1 MAYNVID
8 CGSNIG
14 NTGLQDCVEDFGGW
28 DSIIECPA
36 DAEID
41 TQANAILEATWV
53 TKLNAAKNAR
63 FYKLFSNFIVE
74 PNSEEPIIQTG
85 TYGDEEIA
93 REGKSR
99 LNIQLKRI
107 SLYNHKELRTHNGQK
122 GRGFYVITKNG
133 YILGRSIDETKFL
146 PIPLTKLYIGEQT
159 VPLGE
164 TFPRTQVQI
173 EWEKTYWNDQGV
185 WVKPTAFDP
194 SLLDGVKDVRLSGT
208 VGVTGM
214 TLRVAG
220 AADDEGFAGLIA
232 ANFNFVNDSAPLTP
246 IAVTVATDN
255 LDGTYV
261 LTWADQTGN
270 GASTFT
276 LFDQPIG
283 TNGAEAIN
291 SLTATL

>member
-8 CGSNIG
+8 CGANIG
-14 NTGLQDCVEDFGGW
+14 NTGLQECVEDFGGW

-36 DAEID
+36 DFEID
-41 TQANAILEATWV
+41 TQANAMLEATWV
-53 TKLNAAKNAR
+53 TLFNAAKASR
-63 FYKLFSNFIVE
+63 GYKLFSNFIVE
-74 PNSEEPIIQTG
+74 PNSEEPVIETG
-85 TYGDEEIA
+85 TFGDEEIA

-122 GRGFYVITKNG
+122 GRGFYVFTKNG
-133 YILGRSIDETKFL
+133 YILGRSIDGTKFL
-146 PIPLTKLYIGEQT
+146 PIPLTKLYVGEQT
-159 VPLGE
+159 QPLGE

-208 VGVTGM
+208 VGATGM
-214 TLRVAG
+214 TLTVVG
-220 AADDEGFAGLIA
+220 AADSIGVAGLVA
-232 ANFNFVNDSAPLTP
+232 ANMKLVDDTAPTVP
-246 IAVTVATDN
+246 IAVVVAADN
-255 LDGTYV
+255 LGGTYT

-270 GASTFT
+270 DVTFT
-276 LFDQPIG
+276 LFDQPVG
-283 TNGAEAIN
+283 TNGYEAIN
-291 SLTATL
+291 SLTASL